1 MTFLE
6 EEKNVKSAVDAC
18 CSESHVT
25 FYFLARIAGADGTGF
40 SRDLTKL
47 NFRLDMAP
55 KIPYIFGAMFKRV
68 LSPDKFKSYFL
79 FGPRQTG
86 KSTFVKSLITG
97 KDLYIDLLP
106 QRNFLNY
113 AKNPGR
119 VREEILAHLKRND
132 NPLCI
137 IDEIQKIPALLD
149 EVHELIESKRIRFIL
164 TGSSARKLRR
174 GGANLLAG
182 RAYTYYLF
190 PLTFTE
196 IGDRFDLDKA
206 LSIGTLP
213 VLWGSR
219 KEDPYEFLRS
229 YTETYLKEEVAAEG
243 LVRNIGP
250 FAQFLDIAAA
260 NDGETVNFNNIAREC
275 AVSVKTVQQYY
286 QILEDTFLAFRLP
299 AWTKSERRR
308 LVSHPRYYFF
318 DTGVTNSLAH
328 TLTDQLNPKIFGR
341 RFEQFVISQL
351 VAFIHYK
358 RLDCQLYY
366 WRTNHGAE
374 VDVLLCTGNRM
385 ICALQIKSSQNIAR
399 ERLKG
404 LKSFMED
411 NPGVP
416 AYVLGYRQNIRQL
429 QNDIT
434 VINWDAFILELLS
447 ILDLD

>member
-1 MTFLE
+1 M
-6 EEKNVKSAVDAC
+6 K
-18 CSESHVT
+18 
-25 FYFLARIAGADGTGF
+25 F
-40 SRDLTKL
+40 S
-47 NFRLDMAP
+47 LDMAP
-55 KIPYIFGAMFKRV
+55 KMAYIFKAMFSREINPVK
-68 LSPDKFKSYFL
+68 SKSYFL

-97 KDLYIDLLP
+97 KDLYFDLLP

-113 AKNPGR
+113 AKKPGR
-119 VREEILAHLKRND
+119 VREEILAHLKRYD

-137 IDEIQKIPALLD
+137 IDEIQKIPDLLD
-149 EVHELIESKRIRFIL
+149 EVHELIESKGIRFIL

-182 RAYTYYLF
+182 RAYTYHLF

-196 IGDRFDLDKA
+196 IGDQFDLDKA
-206 LSIGTLP
+206 LKIGSLP

-219 KEDPYEFLRS
+219 EEDSNEFLRS
-229 YTETYLKEEVAAEG
+229 YTETYLKEEIAAEG

-275 AVSVKTVQQYY
+275 SVSAKTVQQYY
-286 QILEDTFLAFRLP
+286 QILEDTFLAFKLP

-308 LVSHPRYYFF
+308 LVLHPRYYFF
-318 DTGVTNSLAH
+318 DTGVTNALAH
-328 TLTDQLNPKIFGR
+328 TLSDQLNPKILGR
-341 RFEQFVISQL
+341 RFEQFVICQL
-351 VAFIHYK
+351 MAFIHYK
-358 RLDCQLYY
+358 KLDLQTYY

-374 VDVLLCTGNRM
+374 VDVLLCTGNRI
-385 ICALQIKSSQNIAR
+385 ICAMEIKSSQNIAK
-399 ERLKG
+399 ERLAG

-416 AYVLGYRQNIRQL
+416 TYVLGNRQNRRQL
-429 QNDIT
+429 QKNIT
-434 VINWDAFILELLS
+434 VINWDEFFLEELES
-447 ILDLD
+447 CG

>member
-1 MTFLE
+1 MVFDSYCQ
-6 EEKNVKSAVDAC
+6 VVS
-18 CSESHVT
+18 
-25 FYFLARIAGADGTGF
+25 LAPSSLHGNLVHLIERHPGIRMETKKKG
-40 SRDLTKL
+40 LTKL

-55 KIPYIFGAMFKRV
+55 KIQYIFGAMFNREINPAK
-68 LSPDKFKSYFL
+68 SKSYFL

-119 VREEILAHLKRND
+119 VREEILAHLRRYD

-137 IDEIQKIPALLD
+137 IDEIQKIPTLLD
-149 EVHELIESKRIRFIL
+149 EVHELIESKGIRFIL

-206 LSIGTLP
+206 LAIGSLP
-213 VLWGSR
+213 VLWSSR

-275 AVSVKTVQQYY
+275 SVSVKTVQQYY
-286 QILEDTFLAFRLP
+286 QILEDTFLALRLP

-308 LVSHPRYYFF
+308 LVSHPRYYLF

-341 RFEQFVISQL
+341 RFEQFVICQL
-351 VAFIHYK
+351 MAFIHYK
-358 RLDCQLYY
+358 RLDLQLYY

-385 ICALQIKSSQNIAR
+385 ICALEIKSSQNIAR
-399 ERLKG
+399 ERLTG

-416 AYVLGYRQNIRQL
+416 AYVLGHRQNRRQL

-434 VINWDAFILELLS
+434 VINWDDFILEELGLCG
-447 ILDLD
+447 

>member
-1 MTFLE
+1 
-6 EEKNVKSAVDAC
+6 
-18 CSESHVT
+18 VT

-40 SRDLTKL
+40 SRDLAKL

-132 NPLCI
+132 KPLCI

-328 TLTDQLNPKIFGR
+328 TLTDQLNPKIFGQ

-385 ICALQIKSSQNIAR
+385 ICALEIKSSQNIAG

-416 AYVLGYRQNIRQL
+416 AYVLGYRQNRRQL

>member
-1 MTFLE
+1 
-6 EEKNVKSAVDAC
+6 
-18 CSESHVT
+18 
-25 FYFLARIAGADGTGF
+25 
-40 SRDLTKL
+40 
-47 NFRLDMAP
+47 MAP
-55 KIPYIFGAMFKRV
+55 KIPYIFGAMFNRV

-149 EVHELIESKRIRFIL
+149 EVHELIESKGIRFIL

-351 VAFIHYK
+351 VAFIHYN

-385 ICALQIKSSQNIAR
+385 ICALEIKSSQNIAR

>member
-6 EEKNVKSAVDAC
+6 EEKNVKSAVDTC

>member
-1 MTFLE
+1 
-6 EEKNVKSAVDAC
+6 
-18 CSESHVT
+18 
-25 FYFLARIAGADGTGF
+25 
-40 SRDLTKL
+40 
-47 NFRLDMAP
+47 
-55 KIPYIFGAMFKRV
+55 MFKREINPPK
-68 LSPDKFKSYFL
+68 SKSYFL

-86 KSTFVKSLITG
+86 KSTFVKSFITR

-106 QRNFLNY
+106 QKNFLNY

-119 VREEILAHLKRND
+119 VREEILAHLKQYD

-149 EVHELIESKRIRFIL
+149 EVHELIESKGIRFIL

-182 RAYTYYLF
+182 RAYTYHLF

-196 IGDRFDLDKA
+196 IGDQFDLDKA
-206 LSIGTLP
+206 LKNGCLP

-219 KEDPYEFLRS
+219 EEDSREFLRS

-250 FAQFLDIAAA
+250 FAKFVDIAAA

-275 AVSVKTVQQYY
+275 SVSVKTAQQYY
-286 QILEDTFLAFRLP
+286 QILEDTFLAFRLS

-308 LVSHPRYYFF
+308 LVSHPRFYFF
-318 DTGVTNSLAH
+318 DNGVTNALAH
-328 TLTDQLNPKIFGR
+328 TLTDQLNPKILGR
-341 RFEQFVISQL
+341 RFEQFVICQL
-351 VAFIHYK
+351 MAFIHYR
-358 RLDCQLYY
+358 RLDYQLYY

-374 VDVLLCTGNRM
+374 VDVLLCTGNRI
-385 ICALQIKSSQNIAR
+385 ICALEIKSSQNIAR
-399 ERLKG
+399 EKLSG

-416 AYVLGYRQNIRQL
+416 AYVLGDKQNRRQL
-429 QNDIT
+429 QNNIV
-434 VINWDAFILELLS
+434 VINWDDFILDEM
-447 ILDLD
+447 DLYG

>member
-1 MTFLE
+1 
-6 EEKNVKSAVDAC
+6 
-18 CSESHVT
+18 
-25 FYFLARIAGADGTGF
+25 
-40 SRDLTKL
+40 
-47 NFRLDMAP
+47 MAP
-55 KIPYIFGAMFKRV
+55 KIPYIFGAMFNRV

-149 EVHELIESKRIRFIL
+149 EVHELIESKGIRFIL

-385 ICALQIKSSQNIAR
+385 ICALEIKSSQNIAR